1 MAYIFDQERNTF
13 IDDEDKSLGNKLALI
28 DNDELEKAIKQIDEQ
43 FGPGTT
49 FPASELPPKENPYK
63 DFEDR
68 NPAANGGMMRQNFA
82 VGAVA
87 LPALSYPA
95 TFGLAKAL
103 GIATA
108 GVGATELGNNV
119 TDYLKEN
126 PEVMDTPQFRGIAL
140 AFGINIPGIIAPDA
154 TEMERE
160 AEKIREMTK
169 PTGFPAE
176 TEDMPI
182 KTGETTK
189 PEIDTTE
196 GLPADTQQL
205 PTSTGGSE
213 IPQQTLKD
221 FIFYNKKA
229 PVEKKYLSEKEY
241 GDKALEKLDP
251 KGLKEINNL
260 VKNYRKTKTRTKNI
274 YIDPTTG
281 REKTR
286 DASTQA
292 IMNEQEKVELL
303 QLVVNKYKEK
313 ENKPPS
319 ATELKALLPF
329 YSNPSKIARDN
340 NIELSVR
347 TANYDRSDP
356 SVVKQLQET
365 AQSKAIENNTIVV
378 SKNKNFFPENIKLK
392 NGLTVNAEQF
402 FINNL
407 TERTEL
413 GPNRPEAKKLTL
425 SNKQL
430 AKLFN
435 TNERNVKRVITNIK
449 NSNDFKADYPEP
461 RKQAFYIKQAADR
474 IKKAREYL
482 TMKEL
487 ANVKLQEQQL
497 KKLNSMFKDGT
508 LVITDYPNL
517 IKSLNTTMDKETG
530 VLDHSIKKTKKDL
543 LKRSKDASGLF
554 DISHTIGKTTE
565 QQNIEF
571 LRNRNV
577 SDYKTNQALYKSMES
592 YVKNKIDD
600 PEYDLR
606 LEEFDTYIKEMGQRI
621 KIGNKFFGL
630 DEAMINSETG
640 EFTGINRQLE
650 YYGLPKFENG
660 VPLKKVKKADGGPI
674 ELSPMPRVGFNGGGA
689 VGADDD
695 FAKELEYFLLNPD
708 AELPKADS
716 YRETMNP
723 VSLLNDMIDPRN
735 YAYYGDRLAETGVR
749 IGEFGARVLPALGQL
764 TADLIQRPAFKVTG
778 GTGQGYVQDYTD
790 VMPSNIKGTGIFSEF
805 LDNLV
810 GTEGTK
816 VITEKTGLADLIRS
830 EEQKQKDRRSTIGP
844 KVLAD
849 QVTLGAELTAPIF
862 PGLKLLK
869 AYAKNRK
876 LPVNDTTKEV
886 MDKEI
891 DEVLETQ
898 NLTRRDFLKA
908 TGAGSAIVI
917 AKMLGF
923 GDELATTT
931 KVVEKA
937 TKEAATTSGVPPY
950 FLNLVRKIK
959 TMGDET
965 MATKDKATAYKYDDY
980 YMEED
985 FAGNIEIT
993 RKGDMDVPGY
1003 EEVYMSYRIDEVPIK
1018 GKEGSRKV
1026 EEYEEYTAR
1035 PDEDGKMK
1043 DVEDGVPDDV
1053 IEEGTMFEDNIAEF
1067 GK

>member
-1 MAYIFDQERNTF
+1 VAYIFDPIRNTF
-13 IDDEDKSLGNKLALI
+13 VDDEDTSLGNKLAL
-28 DNDELEKAIKQIDEQ
+28 NDTSEEIIRQIDEQ
-43 FGPGTT
+43 FGPGTV
-49 FPASELPPKENPYK
+49 FPASEAPPPPKTIERDMFKNAFK
-63 DFEDR
+63 ES
-68 NPAANGGMMRQNFA
+68 AADGGMMRQNFA

-87 LPALSYPA
+87 LPALSYPI
-95 TFGLAKAL
+95 TLSLAKIL
-103 GIATA
+103 GISTA
-108 GVGATELGNNV
+108 SVGAGISTASVGAAELGDRV
-119 TDYLKEN
+119 TDYLEEN
-126 PEVMDTPQFRGIAL
+126 PQVFNDPRFKAAAL
-140 AFGINIPGIIAPDA
+140 TFGINIPNVIAPDA
-154 TEMERE
+154 DEMERE

-169 PTGFPAE
+169 PVGFPAE

-189 PEIDTTE
+189 PEIDTKE
-196 GLPADTQQL
+196 SFPADTQQL

-213 IPQQTLKD
+213 IPEQTLKD

-229 PVEKKYLSEKEY
+229 PVEKKYPSEKEY
-241 GDKALEKLDP
+241 GEKALEKLDP
-251 KGLKEINNL
+251 KALNEINNL
-260 VKNYRKTKTRTKNI
+260 VNNYRKTKTRTENI
-274 YIDPTTG
+274 YIEPSTG
-281 REKTR
+281 QKKVR

-292 IMNEQEKVELL
+292 VMNDQEKLELL
-303 QLVVNKYKEK
+303 ELVVNKYKEK

-347 TANYDRSDP
+347 TASYDRSDP

-378 SKNKNFFPENIKLK
+378 SKDTNFFPKNIKLK
-392 NGLTVNAEQF
+392 NGSVVNAEQF

-413 GPNRPEAKKLTL
+413 GPRRPETKERTLT
-425 SNKQL
+425 NKQL
-430 AKLFN
+430 AELFN
-435 TNERNVKRVITNIK
+435 TNERNIKRVIANIK
-449 NSNDFKADYPEP
+449 NSDDFKADYPEP

-530 VLDHSIKKTKKDL
+530 ILDHSIKKTKKDL

-606 LEEFDTYIKEMGQRI
+606 LEEFDAYIKEMGQRV

-674 ELSPMPRVGFNGGGA
+674 ELSPMPRVNFNGGGA

-723 VSLLNDMIDPRN
+723 VSLVNDMIDPRN
-735 YAYYGDRLAETGVR
+735 YAYYADRLAETGIR
-749 IGEFGARVLPALGQL
+749 IGEFGARVLPALGH
-764 TADLIQRPAFKVTG
+764 
-778 GTGQGYVQDYTD
+778 
-790 VMPSNIKGTGIFSEF
+790 
-805 LDNLV
+805 
-810 GTEGTK
+810 
-816 VITEKTGLADLIRS
+816 
-830 EEQKQKDRRSTIGP
+830 RRH
-844 KVLAD
+844 
-849 QVTLGAELTAPIF
+849 
-862 PGLKLLK
+862 
-869 AYAKNRK
+869 
-876 LPVNDTTKEV
+876 
-886 MDKEI
+886 
-891 DEVLETQ
+891 
-898 NLTRRDFLKA
+898 
-908 TGAGSAIVI
+908 
-917 AKMLGF
+917 
-923 GDELATTT
+923 
-931 KVVEKA
+931 
-937 TKEAATTSGVPPY
+937 
-950 FLNLVRKIK
+950 
-959 TMGDET
+959 
-965 MATKDKATAYKYDDY
+965 
-980 YMEED
+980 
-985 FAGNIEIT
+985 
-993 RKGDMDVPGY
+993 
-1003 EEVYMSYRIDEVPIK
+1003 
-1018 GKEGSRKV
+1018 GSRLCSRL
-1026 EEYEEYTAR
+1026 YRCNA
-1035 PDEDGKMK
+1035 
-1043 DVEDGVPDDV
+1043 
-1053 IEEGTMFEDNIAEF
+1053 I
-1067 GK
+1067 